1 MTVSRPPVRPL
12 LRVLPPIALLWVA
25 ACVAPPRAPTPVDAP
40 RPTPTLA
47 PPRPAPVD
55 WQDWPRTPGTWTYQR
70 DARGSRALFG
80 TAGRDALAV
89 LRCDRG
95 ERRLF
100 LSRPGSATAPF
111 TIRTTS
117 TTRSVAAQPTGG
129 TPPYAA
135 TAFAP
140 TDPLLDA
147 IAFSRGRFTIEQAG
161 TPALVLPPY
170 AEIGRVIEDCR
181 G

>member
-12 LRVLPPIALLWVA
+12 LRVLPPMALLWVA